1 MNKGYIQVCKN
12 EWCCVCFGRYAHR
25 PVEDSV
31 IADLISKL
39 EKEQAKNARLEQIAA
54 RQNSQ
59 SEQPKD
65 SKSTNISANE
75 NVKSNHTGLKPETL
89 SNNDESISKQSSD
102 ENGSMKSRSKSS
114 ANSSEPMETESSE
127 HVTTVNQSM
136 DVDRTENTISDHIVT
151 AGSKNLGQNSTEP
164 RSQAEAS
171 RRGAEALRNMNI
183 PGVEVIT
190 PDDFYDLTPREQQ
203 VLFILNC
210 TKMCWILVLK
220 IWVILILNVW
230 IPNIIFYL
238 LPWMRLLHIYL
249 PLSVFMSLG
258 FSLPHKKLMMVH
270 VYQWCFPL
278 NSSCVDNICQ
288 LHVSQFDQGFL
299 HLCFGVINLWWFIIY

>member
-203 VLFILNC
+203 VLFILNTENNC
-210 TKMCWILVLK
+210 VL
-220 IWVILILNVW
+220 
-230 IPNIIFYL
+230 
-238 LPWMRLLHIYL
+238 
-249 PLSVFMSLG
+249 
-258 FSLPHKKLMMVH
+258 
-270 VYQWCFPL
+270 
-278 NSSCVDNICQ
+278 
-288 LHVSQFDQGFL
+288 
-299 HLCFGVINLWWFIIY
+299 